1 MKQVELLPEVFLE
14 EFKYVV
20 KEENIRKYIIAD
32 KEISS
37 DSNNKNSDEEN
48 SNEENLI
55 NSNITTETFFINC
68 FCIYKNGK

>member
-37 DSNNKNSDEEN
+37 DSNNKNDEEN